1 MEITGTIRQILAAKH
16 SHSVIAT
23 HPGALVFDAL
33 TLMGAHNIGAL
44 VVTENDAVVGMFSE
58 RDYSRKVI
66 LQGRTSRDTR
76 VGEILSQPA
85 ITIAPDETIEE
96 CMERMTVHRI
106 RHLPV
111 VEGEKLIGVV
121 SIGDVVNWIMHAQRH
136 AIQQLSGYISGQYP
150 G

>member
-1 MEITGTIRQILAAKH
+1 MEISGTVRQILTAKGP
-16 SHSVIAT
+16 SVITTTPEAT
-23 HPGALVFDAL
+23 VFDAL

-44 VVTENDAVVGMFSE
+44 VVIKDDKVVGIFSE

-66 LQGRTSRDTR
+66 LQGKTSHTTHVAD
-76 VGEILSQPA
+76 ILSHPV
-85 ITIAPDETIEE
+85 ITIGPDDSIEE
-96 CMERMTVHRI
+96 CMECMTVHRI

-111 VEGEKLIGVV
+111 LQGETLVGVV

-136 AIQQLSGYISGQYP
+136 AIQQLTGYISGQYP